1 MIQIKIKNKI
11 EISGLDTYNE
21 DVIKLGLTLEN
32 PAYRVMEAMAR
43 KDPRRLRALY
53 GMKMNIHYYEEK
65 DGKLIVGRG
74 NLDKLK
80 RFFKAKGLPYE
91 IIDETVAPIM
101 TDTFTTDK
109 ITLRENQE
117 GLIEDSLAFDNGI
130 LNLGTAMGKTIMALK
145 MIEETKLRT
154 LIITTKSELSEI
166 AKYQNDIK
174 EFYGYKPG
182 LIQGNKW
189 DIKDITIAS
198 ISTLTKRNLA
208 GIKDYFGMLIIDECH
223 CSLTDQRVAA
233 IQSFN
238 PKRLYGMTATARRS
252 DGQSEALK
260 FLFGDIIVR
269 RKNEMF
275 VPEVHTY
282 ASPYEVIGS
291 EFYEMEEY
299 ASTNDKRNEMV
310 AILANNY
317 VKKQG
322 KKLIILSKRINH
334 SKEIARILKS
344 VHNLDSVLICS
355 EDSAT
360 DRNSTIQS
368 LRDGKEFSILI
379 GTTNLL
385 STGVD
390 IPQLDCLMFAM
401 SIKTDVLTEQSVGRI
416 LRKKEGKETPIII
429 DIDDK
434 ENKIM
439 HRHFNARMQF
449 YRDNKYVI
457 IKKI

>member
-1 MIQIKIKNKI
+1 
-11 EISGLDTYNE
+11 
-21 DVIKLGLTLEN
+21 
-32 PAYRVMEAMAR
+32 MEAMAR

-65 DGKLIVGRG
+65 DGKLIIGRG

-80 RFFKAKGLPYE
+80 MFFGKKCLPYE

-101 TDTFTTDK
+101 TDTFATDK
-109 ITLRENQE
+109 ITLRENQI
-117 GLIEDSLAFDNGI
+117 GLIEDCLAFDNGI
-130 LNLGTAMGKTIMALK
+130 LNLSTGYGKTLAAMK

-154 LIITTKSELSEI
+154 LIVCCKSELSEI

-174 EFYGYKPG
+174 QFYGYEPG
-182 LIQGNKW
+182 IIQGNKW
-189 DIKDITIAS
+189 NIKDITIAS
-198 ISTLTKRNLA
+198 ISTLTKRNLDS
-208 GIKDYFGMLIIDECH
+208 IKDYFGLTIYDECH
-223 CSLTDQRVAA
+223 VNVTDLRMKA
-233 IQSFN
+233 IQSFS

-252 DGQSEALK
+252 DGQGDALK
-260 FLFGDIIVR
+260 FLYGDIIVKR
-269 RKNEMF
+269 ANKMF
-275 VPEVHTY
+275 TPEVHTY

-310 AILANNY
+310 AILASSY

-322 KKLIILSKRINH
+322 KKMIILSKRINH

-355 EDSAT
+355 EEKASN
-360 DRNSTIQS
+360 RNTTIQT
-368 LRDGKEFSILI
+368 LRDGKEFQILI

-449 YRDNKYVI
+449 YRDNKYTI
-457 IKKI
+457 IKKL

>member
-11 EISGLDTYNE
+11 EIEGLDTYNE
-21 DVIKLGLTLEN
+21 DVIKAGLTLDN

-65 DGKLIVGRG
+65 DGKLIIGRG

-80 RFFKAKGLPYE
+80 RFFGKKRLPYE

-101 TDTFTTDK
+101 NDTFATDK

-117 GLIEDSLAFDNGI
+117 GVVEDALAFSNGI
-130 LNLGTAMGKTIMALK
+130 LHIATAVGKTICALK
-145 MIEETKLRT
+145 IAETAKLKT
-154 LIITTKSELSEI
+154 LIICCKSELSEI

-174 EFYGYKPG
+174 QFYGYEPG
-182 LIQGNKW
+182 IIQGNKW

-198 ISTLTKRNLA
+198 ISTLTKRNLER
-208 GIKDYFGMLIIDECH
+208 IKDHFGLLIADEFH
-223 CSLTDQRVAA
+223 GTITEKRMKA

-238 PKRLYGMTATARRS
+238 PKHIYGMSATARRS

-269 RKNEMF
+269 RRNEMF
-275 VPEVHTY
+275 TPEVHTY

-299 ASTNDKRNEMV
+299 ASTNDKRNEML
-310 AILANNY
+310 AILAKNY
-317 VKKQG
+317 VIKHG
-322 KKLIILSKRINH
+322 KKMLILSKRINH

-355 EDSAT
+355 EEKAT
-360 DRNSTIQS
+360 DRNITIQQ
-368 LRDGKEFSILI
+368 LRDGKEFQILI

-429 DIDDK
+429 DIDDHC
-434 ENKIM
+434 NKIM

-449 YRDNKYVI
+449 YRDNKYTI
-457 IKKI
+457 IKKL